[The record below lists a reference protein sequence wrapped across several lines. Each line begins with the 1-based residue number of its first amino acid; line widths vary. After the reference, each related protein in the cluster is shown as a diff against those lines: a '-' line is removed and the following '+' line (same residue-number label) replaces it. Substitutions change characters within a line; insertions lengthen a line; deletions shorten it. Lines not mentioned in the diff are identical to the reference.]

1 MSTSHSR
8 TAADLREHP
17 RVFVHDHPL
26 LHHKLA
32 QLRVPSTATPEFR
45 ARLSEVAGLMVWAAT
60 RDLPTRVIDIETPL
74 EATVARVLA
83 EPVTVVPVLR
93 AGLGMSEGVMH
104 VMPEARIGH
113 LGMARN
119 EETLEPHTYLE
130 RLPTDISA
138 GPVLLIDPMLATG
151 GSAIA
156 AAKVLRRAGARSLRF
171 VGLVGAPEGVNALLD
186 ADPDIDVHLAA
197 IDRQLDERGYI
208 LPGLGDAGDRA
219 FGTL

>member
-1 MSTSHSR
+1 MAS
-8 TAADLREHP
+8 TAAVGSSPCTRTWASQSRSGSDSKPTTE
-17 RVFVHDHPL
+17 
-26 LHHKLA
+26 
-32 QLRVPSTATPEFR
+32 TPAFR
-45 ARLSEVAGLMVWAAT
+45 ARLGEVAGLMVWAAT

-74 EATVARVLA
+74 EPTVARVLA

-113 LGMARN
+113 LGMARD
-119 EETLEPHTYLE
+119 EETLEPHAYLE
-130 RLPTDISA
+130 RLPADIGD
-138 GPVLLIDPMLATG
+138 GPVLLVDPMLATG

-156 AAKVLRRAGARSLRF
+156 AARVLRRAGASSLRF
-171 VGLVGAPEGVNALLD
+171 VGLVGAPEGVTALLE
-186 ADPDIDVHLAA
+186 ADPEIDVHLAA

>member
-1 MSTSHSR
+1 
-8 TAADLREHP
+8 
-17 RVFVHDHPL
+17 
-26 LHHKLA
+26 
-32 QLRVPSTATPEFR
+32 
-45 ARLSEVAGLMVWAAT
+45 MVWAAT

-74 EATVARVLA
+74 EPTVARVLA

-113 LGMARN
+113 LGMARD
-119 EETLEPHTYLE
+119 EETLEPHAYLE
-130 RLPTDISA
+130 RLPADIGD
-138 GPVLLIDPMLATG
+138 GPVLLVDPMLATG

-156 AAKVLRRAGARSLRF
+156 AARVLRRAGASSLRF
-171 VGLVGAPEGVNALLD
+171 VGLVGAPEGVTALLE
-186 ADPDIDVHLAA
+186 ADPEIDVHLAA